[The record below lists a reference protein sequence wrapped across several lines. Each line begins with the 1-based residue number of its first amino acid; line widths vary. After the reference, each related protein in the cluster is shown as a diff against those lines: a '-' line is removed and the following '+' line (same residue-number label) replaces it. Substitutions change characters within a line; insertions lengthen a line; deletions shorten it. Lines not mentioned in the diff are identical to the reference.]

1 MQIPFSPQG
10 FTLLDSQ
17 TLCSVRK
24 ICQGYTVNLI
34 NDFHTIKLLFTLFC
48 LENLKNKQE
57 EQQTQ
62 TQTHKP
68 TIEIW
73 NLTFIFSDSHEKFS
87 FLVLFIEERFF
98 PFGLFTNISRYKS
111 PAKNIGN
118 SIGLFVYLFELYPTF
133 VVENESTYCII
144 NPSVH
149 LYNHL
154 SWRYGGRHDW
164 DDNA

>member
-68 TIEIW
+68 TIEIR

-98 PFGLFTNISRYKS
+98 HLVYSQISRGTS
-111 PAKNIGN
+111 HPLRTLEIRLDF
-118 SIGLFVYLFELYPTF
+118 LFICSNCTPH
-133 VVENESTYCII
+133 S
-144 NPSVH
+144 
-149 LYNHL
+149 
-154 SWRYGGRHDW
+154 
-164 DDNA
+164 